1 MLPQQIF
8 PGRASHVNTVSRLV
22 DLDAALRAI
31 CADISRMGEAKK
43 RKKKRDKQ
51 GGPEKDKN
59 KRTYKACK
67 RGMWDH
73 VDVNVKHNKTG
84 KEMEERDE
92 RRRSFMSADMLCVE
106 KKRADSHFSVQLHQE
121 PPGNPAEPVN
131 AVLR

>member
-1 MLPQQIF
+1 
-8 PGRASHVNTVSRLV
+8 
-22 DLDAALRAI
+22 
-31 CADISRMGEAKK
+31 
-43 RKKKRDKQ
+43 
-51 GGPEKDKN
+51 
-59 KRTYKACK
+59 
-67 RGMWDH
+67 MWDH

-106 KKRADSHFSVQLHQE
+106 KKRADSPVSVQLHQE